1 MMNLETKLKHLAWNW
16 NQRVYAYD
24 QFLSLDPL
32 ETNHFWRLL
41 RAIFLMIWTKNFN
54 SDSPN
59 PLGGFR
65 PWNICSS
72 DVRVLDFLRRMY
84 ASIYCVF
91 VMYYVNYF
99 PGTDIS
105 FAITGD
111 ELLISIWM
119 YVFRPWVWLV
129 KYRYMILR
137 IWYIYYKCKDVLYWP
152 EVMTAKAIVKIII
165 IVWYPR

>member
-24 QFLSLDPL
+24 QFLSLDPF

-91 VMYYVNYF
+91 VMYYVYVWHIHMQTIF
-99 PGTDIS
+99 PVQTS

-119 YVFRPWVWLV
+119 YVLRPWVWLV

-137 IWYIYYKCKDVLYWP
+137 IWYIYKCEDV
-152 EVMTAKAIVKIII
+152 
-165 IVWYPR
+165 